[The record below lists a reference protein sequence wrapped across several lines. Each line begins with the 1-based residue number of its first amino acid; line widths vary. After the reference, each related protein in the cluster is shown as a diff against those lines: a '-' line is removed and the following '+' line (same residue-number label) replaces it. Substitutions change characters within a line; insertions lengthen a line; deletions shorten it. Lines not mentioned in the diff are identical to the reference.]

1 MLKKI
6 KVEDLVLGMYFCGFE
21 AAWLDHPFWKNK
33 FLLKNDADLKQAH
46 ASGIAYC
53 WIDISKGLDVGLEED
68 EDEDEEVTA
77 LADAPAAPA
86 PASEPPPAPAID
98 ATLLDAVA
106 LRETAKKA
114 TKAMFSEARMGRVLD
129 MDRCVSVVEDI
140 AGSVFQSP
148 NGMLSVLRLKLADE
162 YTYLHSVAVCALMV
176 ALGRTLGMDEKSC
189 REAGL
194 GGFLHDVGKAFIP
207 HELLNKP
214 GKLTEDEFTLIKKHP
229 ELGYKYL
236 SQDPNVPDYARD
248 VCLHHHEKI
257 DGNGYPQALRS
268 GSISLYARM
277 AAICDVYDALTSD
290 RPYKRAWD
298 PAEAISTM
306 ATWTGHFDRAMFL
319 AFVKTLGIYPVGSIV
334 KLESG
339 RSGFVIRQNAQDLTR
354 PVLKVFR
361 YNDDMQVSDTEIL
374 DLLATPEADTIVAR
388 GGEEWARLS
397 HLDSMQLLSTGAPP
411 VTSA

>member
-6 KVEDLVLGMYFCGFE
+6 KTEDLVLGMYFCGFE

-33 FLLKNDADLKQAH
+33 FLLKNENELKQAH

-53 WIDISKGLDVGLEED
+53 WIDISRGLDVAEQAP
-68 EDEDEEVTA
+68 T
-77 LADAPAAPA
+77 DAPAVDAEQAEPA
-86 PASEPPPAPAID
+86 PLPPEPAPVPAID
-98 ATLLDAVA
+98 TTLMDAMA

-114 TKAMFSEARMGRVLD
+114 TKAMFSEARMGKVLD
-129 MDRCVSVVEDI
+129 MERCVSVVEEI
-140 AGSVFQSP
+140 ASSVVKSP
-148 NGMLSVLRLKLADE
+148 SGMLSVLRLKLADE

-176 ALGRTLGMDEKSC
+176 ALGRTLGLDEAAC

-214 GKLTEDEFTLIKKHP
+214 GKLTDEEFTQIKKHP

-248 VCLHHHEKI
+248 VCLHHHEKM
-257 DGNGYPQALRS
+257 DGNGYPEALRS
-268 GSISLYARM
+268 GSISLYSRM

-306 ATWTGHFDRAMFL
+306 ATWSGHFDRAMFL

-361 YNDDMQVSDTEIL
+361 YNDNMEMSDTEIL
-374 DLLATPEADTIVAR
+374 DLMATPEADTIVAR

-397 HLDSMQLLSTGAPP
+397 HLDSMQLLSTGTPG
-411 VTSA
+411 

>member
-6 KVEDLVLGMYFCGFE
+6 KTEDLVLGMYFCGFE

-33 FLLKNDADLKQAH
+33 FLLKNESELKQAH

-53 WIDISKGLDVGLEED
+53 WIDTARGLDVD
-68 EDEDEEVTA
+68 DQDVT
-77 LADAPAAPA
+77 DQNAPVEATQEAAP
-86 PASEPPPAPAID
+86 PEQEPPPAPAID
-98 ATLLDAVA
+98 TTLLDAMA

-114 TKAMFSEARMGRVLD
+114 TKAMFSEARMGKVLD
-129 MDRCVSVVEDI
+129 MERCVSVVEEI
-140 AGSVFQSP
+140 AGSVVKSP

-176 ALGRTLGMDEKSC
+176 ALGRTLGLDEAAC

-194 GGFLHDVGKAFIP
+194 GGFLHDVGKAFLP

-214 GKLTEDEFTLIKKHP
+214 GKLTDDEFTQIKKHP

-248 VCLHHHEKI
+248 VCLHHHEKM
-257 DGNGYPQALRS
+257 DGNGYPEALRS
-268 GSISLYARM
+268 GSISLYSRM

-306 ATWTGHFDRAMFL
+306 ATWSGHFDRAMFL

-361 YNDDMQVSDTEIL
+361 YNDDMEMSDTEIL
-374 DLLATPEADTIVAR
+374 DLMATPEADTIVAR

-397 HLDSMQLLSTGAPP
+397 HLDSMQLLSTGTPA
-411 VTSA
+411 